1 MNNKLI
7 LISLT
12 VILLSCNPNNQEIID
27 IHKAGTETQ
36 YSTQQAENINNEKM
50 ANMQALYNQLQ
61 DKLIEDD
68 KKLQVLQNKKFPID
82 EDDTHEDS
90 LEEHLMEQN
99 ELEIYNLKKEIT
111 DIKQQLAATKNE
123 ITDSL

>member
-50 ANMQALYNQLQ
+50 ANMQALDNQLQ